1 MILSDK
7 LILTIAA
14 IAIIADISIYYIYR
28 SITKKNKQH
37 SIKKLAIFNKL
48 YVIIAR
54 IPIIGQEL
62 IDIKRDLYDNN
73 LWEESISRYKAVFY
87 YLISWLIGIGLF
99 IASCFY
105 FTGNIGIITVLGV
118 FCYCIRAFILDI
130 LVGDDTKLLS
140 CLVEFIRDLKQNN
153 SLYGDMEEIIQAS
166 IRDSNSYLMI
176 AHAKRIIKAIETEES
191 MQGYKEECPNEYLKL
206 IALDAFETKEY
217 GDKRD
222 EEGISVFITNLNHI
236 NQNIDTELSK
246 RRQLKM
252 WLRGWGLFTILPI
265 TWFTPIEWWIN
276 KYFPQG
282 NFFYKGS
289 SALLIKFLIIIA
301 TIVCFKLIRSYE
313 KTKVRRTY
321 TKNNYWEE
329 MLLKFKPLQKLVD
342 FIKPKFGSKNYF
354 YYRDLIAK
362 SGSYLKIDWI
372 YLHKIVISIAVFI
385 ISITFLYSMHNLN
398 YKNIL
403 SNNSYDY
410 SEDYI
415 IKDGN
420 EVGTTNIEA
429 SIINSGSGVQNDNQI
444 INRLQKYGVEDTQIL
459 KYLTQKIKNKS
470 FDLNQQHL
478 KLYELFIILIIS
490 ILAAEIPVMYLKF
503 QSKLRI
509 YAMENEIFIFETI
522 ILILMNYENSSVEL
536 ILENMK
542 NFSTVFY
549 FPLQKAIN
557 NMQKGSR
564 EALNE
569 LIEQVLYKPFTIII
583 KNLMKAEDIKA
594 IEAFED
600 LNFSRKSFD
609 YNRREDNKKLVNDR
623 TTKSRILFFI
633 PLVSVTLL
641 YMILPM
647 MEISFAQLANMQKL
661 LN

>member
-1 MILSDK
+1 MVLSDK
-7 LILTIAA
+7 LILIIAA
-14 IAIIADISIYYIYR
+14 IAIIADISIYYIYK
-28 SITKKNKQH
+28 SFMKKNKQH
-37 SIKKLAIFNKL
+37 SIKKLIFFNKI
-48 YVIIAR
+48 YMFIAK

-73 LWEESISRYKAVFY
+73 LWEESISRYKAVLY
-87 YLISWLIGIGLF
+87 YLISWLTGIVLF
-99 IASCFY
+99 IAACFY
-105 FTGNIGIITVLGV
+105 FTGNISIIAVLSV
-118 FCYCIRAFILDI
+118 FCYYIKVLVLDV

-140 CLVEFIRDLKQNN
+140 CLIEFIRDLKQNN
-153 SLYGDMEEIIQAS
+153 SLYGDMEEIIEAS

-176 AHAKRIIKAIETEES
+176 AHAKRLIRAIETEES
-191 MQGYKEECPNEYLKL
+191 MQEYKEECPNEYLKL

-252 WLRGWGLFTILPI
+252 WLRGFGLFTILPI
-265 TWFTPIEWWIN
+265 TWFTPIEWWVN
-276 KYFPQG
+276 KYLPQG

-289 SALLIKFLIIIA
+289 EALLIKFIIIIA

-313 KTKVRRTY
+313 KTKVKKTY
-321 TKNNYWEE
+321 SKNKYWEE
-329 MLLKFKPLQKLVD
+329 MLLKFKPLQKLID
-342 FIKPKFGSKNYF
+342 LIKPKFGSKRYF

-372 YLHKIVISIAVFI
+372 YLHKIIISIAVFI
-385 ISITFLYSMHNLN
+385 ISITFLYSMHSVN
-398 YKNIL
+398 YKNIM
-403 SNNSYDY
+403 NNNTYNY
-410 SEDYI
+410 SKDYI

-420 EVGTTNIEA
+420 QVDTTEIEGA
-429 SIINSGSGVQNDNQI
+429 IIKGGVQNDNQI
-444 INRLQKYGVEDTQIL
+444 VNKLQQYGVNDNQSL
-459 KYLTQKIKNKS
+459 RYLTQKIKDKS
-470 FDLNQQHL
+470 FELKQQHL
-478 KLYELFIILIIS
+478 KLYEFFIILIIS
-490 ILAAEIPVMYLKF
+490 ILASEIPALYLKF
-503 QSKLRI
+503 QSRLRI

-549 FPLQKAIN
+549 FPLQRAIN
-557 NMQKGSR
+557 NMQKGGR

-569 LIEQVLYKPFTIII
+569 LIEEVSYKPFTIII

-623 TTKSRILFFI
+623 IVKSRMLFYV
-633 PLVSVTLL
+633 PLISVTLL
-641 YMILPM
+641 YVIVPM
-647 MEISFAQLANMQKL
+647 MQISFTQLTNMQRL